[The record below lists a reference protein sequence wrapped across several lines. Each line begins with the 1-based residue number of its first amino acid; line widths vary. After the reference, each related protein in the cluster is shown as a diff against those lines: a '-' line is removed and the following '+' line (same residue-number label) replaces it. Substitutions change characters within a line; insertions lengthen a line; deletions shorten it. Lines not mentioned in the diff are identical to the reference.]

1 MALERILA
9 PPPWFAGTT
18 NERRIIDAEALLTR
32 WVESADKLRHKLER
46 GTRPDGRRYARGTVT
61 AYRAS
66 IRDYEQLIREGAAE
80 LSEFKAAPWRTT
92 GETRLVQTPG
102 RATLRVIQGGRAG

>member
-32 WVESADKLRHKLER
+32 WVESADRLHHKLDAAHAQTDG
-46 GTRPDGRRYARGTVT
+46 GTHAAR
-61 AYRAS
+61 
-66 IRDYEQLIREGAAE
+66 
-80 LSEFKAAPWRTT
+80 
-92 GETRLVQTPG
+92 
-102 RATLRVIQGGRAG
+102 